1 MKKSTLNLALVFAL
15 ASLAISGCV
24 SVTSTFQKD
33 YSQKINVKPNR
44 LVAIDQRGEKIVA
57 IEKNTGAISVSNTNE
72 VALIQSDNGSV
83 LWSERVNR
91 LGDIGPDPETIEVI
105 WEENILLMFSRSFT
119 HFQLAAFDLNTQ
131 DQLWSRR
138 ESNPGRYSY
147 SGFYHPHSN
156 GYLIQTPEG
165 LQSFSVR
172 TGEVLWTRPDISINV
187 NFGKMLLGMDYT
199 ENVELVY
206 LENSDRFLI
215 TSGQKLIL
223 LNPENGKSDWQQNKD
238 IGNVLQ
244 ADIFEDE
251 YVAVFYGPQS
261 VQVSALL
268 SSLDGGRHM
277 RAGVMAARA
286 LERGLRDNP
295 LFFLDLNSGRILW
308 EKSFKTNGDSKVL
321 LSGNTLLVTGLVTYA
336 FDRET
341 GSIKWQNVDQ
351 PRLDQEAMLSLLAE
365 FTGFNFSASGKT
377 TPEDL
382 VLDNSIFVIFP
393 EVFEDRGSRNEISLR
408 RYDIETGDL
417 IWKSEPR
424 RITVRDFFF
433 AEGIIFVVADG
444 RFSRAS
450 NLHAF
455 NPYDGRYLYNIN
467 TREPLWDL
475 VITEERIYHIDM
487 INRLNVY
494 SMRNG
499 EKVDAEMLSGRVVD
513 IIDLNDKLWVAYNL
527 GGRKSI
533 IALHDR
539 NSFRLINKVEVPFYS
554 RDHIVIDDKF
564 FMKYD
569 SEQFKGVLK
578 LDPVNLE
585 LQGYASA
592 MTRGNKTKDG
602 RNIILDDY
610 HLIIDNRG
618 RYIYQI
624 HKAELTRFSIE

>member
-1 MKKSTLNLALVFAL
+1 MKKNTLNSALLIALVSF
-15 ASLAISGCV
+15 SISSCV
-24 SVTSTFQKD
+24 SVKSTFEKD

-44 LVAIDQRGEKIVA
+44 LVAIDRQGEKIIAV
-57 IEKNTGAISVSNTNE
+57 EQNQGAISISNTNE
-72 VALIQSDNGSV
+72 VALIQTDYGSV

-105 WEENILLMFSRSFT
+105 WEENILLMFSRSLT
-119 HFQLAAFDLNTQ
+119 NFQVAAFDLNTQ

-138 ESNPGRYSY
+138 ESNPGRFSY
-147 SGFYHPHSN
+147 SGFYHPQSN

-172 TGEVLWTRPDISINV
+172 TGEILWARPDISINI
-187 NFGKMLLGMDYT
+187 NFGKMLLGIDHT
-199 ENVELVY
+199 EDVDLLY
-206 LENSDRFLI
+206 LENIDRFLI
-215 TSGQKLIL
+215 SSGKKLIL
-223 LNPENGKSDWQQNKD
+223 LNPENGKNDWQQTKD

-251 YVAVFYGPQS
+251 HVAVFYGPQS
-261 VQVSALL
+261 VKVSTLL
-268 SSLDGGRHM
+268 SSLDGGRNM
-277 RAGVMAARA
+277 RAGVRAARA

-295 LFFLDLNSGRILW
+295 LFFLDLNSGEILW
-308 EKSFKTNGDSKVL
+308 ENNFKTNGESKVL
-321 LSGNTLLVTGLVTYA
+321 LSDDKLLISGLVTYA

-341 GSIKWQNVDQ
+341 GNIQWQNVDQ
-351 PRLDQEAMLSLLAE
+351 SRLDQEAMLSLLAE
-365 FTGFNFSASGKT
+365 FTGFDFSASGKT

-382 VLDNSIFVIFP
+382 VLDNSIFVIYP
-393 EVFEDRGSRNEISLR
+393 EVFEDNGNRNEISVR
-408 RYDIETGDL
+408 RYDLETGDL

-424 RITVRDFFF
+424 RIAVRDFFF
-433 AEGIIFVVADG
+433 AEGIIFVVSDG

-455 NPYDGRYLYNIN
+455 SPYDGRYLYSIN

-475 VITEERIYHIDM
+475 VITEERIYHIDI

-494 SMRNG
+494 NIRNG
-499 EKVDAEMLSGRVVD
+499 EKMDVQTLGGRVVD
-513 IIDLNDKLWVAYNL
+513 IIDLNDKLWVAYSL
-527 GGRKSI
+527 GGRNSV

-564 FMKYD
+564 FLHYD

-578 LDPVNLE
+578 LDPGSLE

-592 MTRGNKTKDG
+592 TAKMNKTKDG

-610 HLIIDNRG
+610 HLIIDDRG

-624 HKAELTRFSIE
+624 YKDELTRFRTE